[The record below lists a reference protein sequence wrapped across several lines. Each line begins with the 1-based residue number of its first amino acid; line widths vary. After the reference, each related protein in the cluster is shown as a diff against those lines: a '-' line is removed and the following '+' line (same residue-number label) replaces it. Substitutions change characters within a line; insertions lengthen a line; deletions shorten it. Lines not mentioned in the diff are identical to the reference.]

1 MSNVAAIGYVCLY
14 DHSWQALG
22 KWSQHLAKSWSINRK
37 AFELDEFQVE
47 CQGFENSKN
56 ACFAV
61 LHGPTG
67 QVKYA
72 SFCGIPVTKNGLTQ
86 ITGIDCRSIFNQ
98 EVLVDYNKRKSNGN
112 YYVDSVSSLF
122 EYLMSQVLID
132 RSIKSTLGIDYTLD
146 LDDLSFMSEDWD
158 EDYIVRT
165 AEVRNIWKELMA
177 ACHCYNVVITT
188 SVQIDSESNVYKL
201 KFKVAREIYER
212 RLKLSDYDVVMR
224 LNQNIVNRAIYCT
237 EDTPTTQYYLY
248 LYNDNTIGTSYNA
261 NKALFPPV
269 VQTFMEETIE
279 EARAAAYEALN
290 DSKYKDR
297 VTIDL
302 NSKLGSTLKDMDFT
316 YYGILVGYNPADESS
331 DKKLPVC
338 GLYEDHEGTKKIQ
351 FGKLS
356 EYWFMD

>member
-1 MSNVAAIGYVCLY
+1 MSVAAIGYACLY
-14 DHSWQALG
+14 DHNWRALG

-37 AFELDEFQVE
+37 AFESDEFTVE

-56 ACFAV
+56 ACFVA

-67 QVKYA
+67 QVKYVA
-72 SFCGIPVTKNGLTQ
+72 FCGVPFTKDGLTK

-98 EVLVDYNKRKSNGN
+98 ALYVDYTKRVSGGA
-112 YYVDSVSSLF
+112 YYARSVTTLF

-132 RSIKSTLGIDYTLD
+132 NNVKSSLGIDYTLD

-158 EDYIVRT
+158 ENYITRT
-165 AEVRNIWKELMA
+165 AEVRNVWDELMA

-188 SVQIDSESNVYKL
+188 SLQIDSENNTYRL

-212 RLKLSDYDVVMR
+212 RIKLSDYDVVMR

-237 EDTPTTQYYLY
+237 NEAPTTRYYLY
-248 LYNDNTIGTSYNA
+248 LYNDNTIGTTYDA
-261 NKALFPPV
+261 NKAVFPPV
-269 VQTFMEETIE
+269 IQTFQEDDLET
-279 EARAAAYEALN
+279 ARANAYKALN
-290 DSKYKDR
+290 DSRYKDR

-302 NSKLGSTLKDMDFT
+302 NSKLGSTLKDLDFT
-316 YYGILVGYNPADESS
+316 YYGILVGYNPADDSS

-338 GLYEDHEGTKKIQ
+338 GIYEDHEGNKKIQ
-351 FGKLS
+351 FGRLS

>member
-14 DHSWQALG
+14 DHEWQALG
-22 KWSQHLAKSWSINRK
+22 KWSQHIAKSWSINRK
-37 AFELDEFQVE
+37 AFELDEFKVE

-98 EVLVDYNKRKSNGN
+98 EILVDYTKTQTGGA
-112 YYVDSVSSLF
+112 YYARSVTTLF

-132 RSIKSTLGIDYTLD
+132 NGIKSQLGIDYTLD
-146 LDDLSFMSEDWD
+146 LDDLSFMSGDWN
-158 EDYIVRT
+158 EDYITRT
-165 AEVRNIWKELMA
+165 AEVRNVWKELMA

-188 SVQIDSESNVYKL
+188 SVQIDSENNVYKL

-212 RLKLSDYDVVMR
+212 RIKLSDYDVVMR
-224 LNQNIVNRAIYCT
+224 LNQNIVNRAIYCAT
-237 EDTPTTQYYLY
+237 ATPTTRYRLF
-248 LYNDNTIGTSYNA
+248 LYNDNTIGSTYDA
-261 NKALFPPV
+261 TKVMFPPV
-269 VQTFMEETIE
+269 TQTFMEDDID
-279 EARAAAYEALN
+279 EAKAKAYQALN
-290 DSKYKDR
+290 DSRYKDR

-302 NSKLGSTLKDMDFT
+302 NSKLGSTLRDLDFT
-316 YYGILVGYNPADESS
+316 YYGILVGYNPADSSS

-338 GLYEDHEGTKKIQ
+338 GLYEDHEGQKKIQ
-351 FGKLS
+351 FGRLS

>member
-1 MSNVAAIGYVCLY
+1 MRNVAAIGYVCLY
-14 DHSWQALG
+14 DHNWQALG

-72 SFCGIPVTKNGLTQ
+72 SFCGIPVTKNGLTK

-98 EVLVDYNKRKSNGN
+98 DIMVDYSKRQTSGQ
-112 YYVDSVSSLF
+112 YYVTSVMSLF
-122 EYLMSQVLID
+122 EYLMNRVLID
-132 RSIKSTLGIDYTLD
+132 IGIKEQLGINYTLD
-146 LDDLSFMSEDWD
+146 LDDLSFMGDAWN
-158 EDYIVRT
+158 EDYIVRS

-177 ACHCYNVVITT
+177 ACHCYNLVITT
-188 SVQIDSESNVYKL
+188 SVLIEAENNSYKL

-212 RLKLSDYDVVMR
+212 RIKLSDYDVVMR
-224 LNQNIVNRAIYCT
+224 LNQNIINRAIYCST
-237 EDTPTTQYYLY
+237 ANPNIRYSLY
-248 LYNDNTIGTSYNA
+248 LYNDNTIGTQYNT
-261 NKALFPPV
+261 NKVLFPPV
-269 VQTFMEETIE
+269 TKTFIEDDLE
-279 EARAAAYEALN
+279 EAKTNALQTLN
-290 DSKYKDR
+290 DSRYKDR

-302 NSKLGSTLKDMDFT
+302 NSKLGSTLKDLDFT
-316 YYGILVGYNPADESS
+316 FYGILVGYNPADATS

-338 GLYEDHEGTKKIQ
+338 GLYEDHEGNKKIQ
-351 FGKLS
+351 FGRLS